1 LTQPNR
7 SKEEEERIERM
18 RDQRRQMML
27 SGLLEKGGASTIN
40 D

>member
-1 LTQPNR
+1 
-7 SKEEEERIERM
+7 M